1 MFVFTPYVPTGSCVF
16 QVPSS
21 YRRYELHE
29 QLMKR
34 ENELNKPILHTT
46 EDEQNYYLLMEKRN
60 MSSCCFDIRPFT
72 SYEIQISDGS
82 LMIKSEADSYTEN
95 LELPEDA
102 SNHFNYKLMDEG
114 YTLLISIPKM
124 KRLPFLTRP
133 TCLEQSSNNSSSAFS
148 LDGTPKN
155 SKTPVAI
162 NVTKREPLAS
172 HDYDI
177 KVNVYHGRKNGPEE
191 SRNKSDINNL
201 VNSDNAKMQEPQNGN
216 INIKNKSEIE
226 PVGHKSESS
235 NTINIPVTFSSS
247 SDGQQDV
254 EMAEEDDSLSEK
266 AETDFSNDGITT
278 NGDNSGIGNGGST
291 EKDKDN
297 RSLLKNY
304 ETIKRKTVFE
314 PDMIQKSHDNQE
326 KMEDAVSKDNKPYNL
341 NKEITQNVAVRRPR
355 SPILENVVD
364 EEFM

>member
-1 MFVFTPYVPTGSCVF
+1 MFVFTPCVPTGSCVF

-21 YRRYELHE
+21 YRRYQLHE

-102 SNHFNYKLMDEG
+102 SNHFSYKLTDEG

-124 KRLPFLTRP
+124 KSLTFLTRP
-133 TCLEQSSNNSSSAFS
+133 TCLEQSSNNPSPAAS

-162 NVTKREPLAS
+162 NFTKSKPSAS

-191 SRNKSDINNL
+191 SRNKSDIDNS
-201 VNSDNAKMQEPQNGN
+201 VNSDNAKTQEPQNDST
-216 INIKNKSEIE
+216 NIKNKSEIE
-226 PVGHKSESS
+226 PVGHKSGSS
-235 NTINIPVTFSSS
+235 NTINILVTFSSS

-266 AETDFSNDGITT
+266 AENDFSNDRITT
-278 NGDNSGIGNGGST
+278 NGDNSGIGNGEST

-297 RSLLKNY
+297 TSLLKNY
-304 ETIKRKTVFE
+304 ETIKRKTIFE
-314 PDMIQKSHDNQE
+314 PDMIQNSHDNQE
-326 KMEDAVSKDNKPYNL
+326 KMEDVVSKDKNNL
-341 NKEITQNVAVRRPR
+341 NKEIAQNEAVRRPR